1 MKVVLRLLSC
11 LIALACLTSQAQAS
25 FLRAPASSVNHHLVS
40 PVQAMTASTVEP
52 MTSATG
58 NKDDLLVVVNKS
70 RYTLTVYKGNLAL
83 RQFWI
88 ALGENPRGPKVMA
101 GDKRTP
107 EGRYRLD
114 YKKENSNFHRAIHIS
129 YPNEQDLVR
138 SQALGVDPGSMV
150 MIHGQPNTVTNKAV
164 QRSNWTNGCIALL
177 DHDMD
182 ELWGLVEPGT
192 PIEIRP

>member
-1 MKVVLRLLSC
+1 MKAVLRLLSC
-11 LIALACLTSQAQAS
+11 LIALVCLLSQAQAS
-25 FLRAPASSVNHHLVS
+25 FLRAPATSTYHPSSAAVHNTTPSVS
-40 PVQAMTASTVEP
+40 APAST
-52 MTSATG
+52 TG
-58 NKDDLLVVVNKS
+58 KDDLLVVVNKS

-107 EGRYRLD
+107 EGRYLLD

-129 YPNEQDLVR
+129 YPNDQDLMR
-138 SQALGVDPGSMV
+138 SQALGVEPGSMV
-150 MIHGQPNTVTNKAV
+150 MIHGQPNTVTNKGV

>member
-11 LIALACLTSQAQAS
+11 LIALACLAPQAQAS
-25 FLRAPASSVNHHLVS
+25 FLRAPASPAYHQPAS
-40 PVQAMTASTVEP
+40 PVHTLATPASEQAAP
-52 MTSATG
+52 ATG
-58 NKDDLLVVVNKS
+58 KDDLLVVVNKS

-83 RQFWI
+83 RQFWV

-114 YKKENSNFHRAIHIS
+114 YKKENSNFYRAIHIS
-129 YPNEQDLVR
+129 YPNEQDLMR
-138 SQALGVDPGSMV
+138 SQALGVEPGSMV
-150 MIHGQPNTVTNKAV
+150 MIHGQPNTVANKAV

-182 ELWGLVEPGT
+182 ELWNLVEPGT